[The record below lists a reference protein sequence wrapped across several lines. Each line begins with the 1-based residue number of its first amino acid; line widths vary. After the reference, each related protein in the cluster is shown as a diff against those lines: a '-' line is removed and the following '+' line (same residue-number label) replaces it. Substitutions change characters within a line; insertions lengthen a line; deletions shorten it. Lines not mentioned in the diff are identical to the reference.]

1 MVSTLDFESSD
12 PSSNLGGTSNFFRS
26 KMLIFLIFFVQLV
39 HGLNIYIDPN
49 NEIRALKPLWIS
61 TGFSPE
67 RAKTHERQSNDLLK
81 KETLLNLQLIG
92 SLPRGAIEQVR
103 VHWLLD
109 LMKGPLE
116 MGHLDEFIH
125 ALWKSNLRP
134 GFELMGNP
142 GNKFVSNFSGAEII
156 HLLFIVMMANF
167 MQSDFLRISARTK
180 ENAFFNLLKVRVIK
194 LT

>member
-1 MVSTLDFESSD
+1 MG
-12 PSSNLGGTSNFFRS
+12 PQIFFLPKKI

-109 LMKGPLE
+109 LMEGPLE
-116 MGHLDEFIH
+116 MGHLDDFIH

-142 GNKFVSNFSGAEII
+142 GNKFFSNFSGAEI
-156 HLLFIVMMANF
+156 LCCLFIVMAANF
-167 MQSDFLRISARTK
+167 MQSGLQFARTK
-180 ENAFFNLLKVRVIK
+180 ENAIF
-194 LT
+194 

>member
-1 MVSTLDFESSD
+1 MW
-12 PSSNLGGTSNFFRS
+12 
-26 KMLIFLIFFVQLV
+26 ICLIFFVQLV

-109 LMKGPLE
+109 LMEGPLE
-116 MGHLDEFIH
+116 MGHLDDFIH

-142 GNKFVSNFSGAEII
+142 GNKFFSNFSGAEI
-156 HLLFIVMMANF
+156 LCCLFIIMAASSFTYINKSVKF
-167 MQSDFLRISARTK
+167 VWVSPTL
-180 ENAFFNLLKVRVIK
+180 NLLSTLSPYFCRILGYTQVHR
-194 LT
+194 

>member
-1 MVSTLDFESSD
+1 
-12 PSSNLGGTSNFFRS
+12 
-26 KMLIFLIFFVQLV
+26 MLILLLLFVDV
-39 HGLNIYIDPN
+39 HGLDILIDPN
-49 NEIRALKPLWIS
+49 REIRALKPLWIS

-67 RAKTHERQSNDLLK
+67 RARTHERQSSDLLN

-92 SLPRGAIEQVR
+92 SLPRGSIEQVR

-116 MGHLDEFIH
+116 IGRLDEFIH

-142 GNKFVSNFSGAEII
+142 GNAFISNFSGAEIC
-156 HLLFIVMMANF
+156 LFIVIMA
-167 MQSDFLRISARTK
+167 TCK
-180 ENAFFNLLKVRVIK
+180 VAFFARNKVANSF
-194 LT
+194 L